1 MGALLGDAAA
11 VLCTLALYSFDPR
24 RVVVAFV
31 LVVQAEAGVVLG
43 LPGGLWA
50 WGVIGAA
57 SAGIEAARSGAS
69 GMPVQPIEVT
79 IQLAVGMLLALGGG
93 FLSQDLL
100 GERRGRAEEKEAEL
114 RLLAEAEERYR
125 ALVEQIPVVAYID
138 AVDRMSSALY
148 VSPRVEALLG
158 YPPEDWTSDP
168 GLWEKLLHPED
179 RDRVLA
185 EHLRTNAT
193 GEPFRQEYRMRAR
206 DGRIVWVR
214 DEAVL
219 LHDASGIPRHWQGVL
234 ADITEAKDA
243 EERLAF
249 LAYHDKLTGLP
260 DRALFDQQ
268 LALALARARRR
279 GLAVGVL
286 FLDLDRF
293 KAVNELF
300 GHAGGDEVLRSVAAR
315 LRGAVRETDLVTRHG
330 GDEFLVLVADLERPG
345 GGHEAASM
353 QVVLGSI
360 AERIH
365 AALAEPLWLGEEA
378 IHVSASIGI
387 SVFPATAPDEA
398 SLLKQADAAMY
409 GAKRG
414 GRGTGF
420 YVRED

>member
-1 MGALLGDAAA
+1 MAAYALTYRAPESHPAPGALRSSALALALIPLMGGAASLARPRWEPRRVAMGALLGDAAA
-11 VLCTLALYSFDPR
+11 VLPTLALYAFDPR

-57 SAGIEAARSGAS
+57 SAGIEAARSGTS
-69 GMPVQPIEVT
+69 GMPVQPIELT
-79 IQLAVGMLLALGGG
+79 IQLAVGVLLALGGG

-219 LHDASGIPRHWQGVL
+219 LR
-234 ADITEAKDA
+234 E
-243 EERLAF
+243 
-249 LAYHDKLTGLP
+249 TGLP
-260 DRALFDQQ
+260 DRALLDQE

-293 KAVNELF
+293 KAINELF

-315 LRGAVRETDLVTRHG
+315 LRGAVRDTDLVTRHG
-330 GDEFLVLVADLERPG
+330 GDEFLVLVADLERG
-345 GGHEAASM
+345 VEATRPPPCRWSSAPLPS
-353 QVVLGSI
+353 GSTPPWRSRSGW
-360 AERIH
+360 ARR
-365 AALAEPLWLGEEA
+365 P
-378 IHVSASIGI
+378 SAS
-387 SVFPATAPDEA
+387 PRA
-398 SLLKQADAAMY
+398 SGSACSRPRHLT
-409 GAKRG
+409 RH
-414 GRGTGF
+414 RS
-420 YVRED
+420 